1 MQKAEDSIFQLL
13 DLVLQNPVVNQLE
26 QTLFVRA
33 LACKQCQREDTWQQA
48 AMLMESD
55 IEFTNSDKG
64 AQIAFSPKHR
74 DCQRD
79 KCVDHVAINL
89 ILVLLRLYL

>member
-1 MQKAEDSIFQLL
+1 M
-13 DLVLQNPVVNQLE
+13 VNQLE

-33 LACKQCQREDTWQQA
+33 LACKQCQGEDTWLWP

-64 AQIAFSPKHR
+64 TQIAFSPKHR
-74 DCQRD
+74 DCQRN
-79 KCVDHVAINL
+79 KCMAHVAINL